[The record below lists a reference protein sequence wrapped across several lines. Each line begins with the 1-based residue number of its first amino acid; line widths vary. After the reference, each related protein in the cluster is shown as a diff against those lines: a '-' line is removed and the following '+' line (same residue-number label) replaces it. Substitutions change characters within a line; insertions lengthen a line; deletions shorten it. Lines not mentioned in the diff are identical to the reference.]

1 MKSRRSNV
9 LASGGAARRQCNGE
23 NCCRGP
29 SLVYIARAGASRRFI
44 SIAQAETFFHC
55 PREEEKEERRLINSP
70 GLAQLYRLIFDGE
83 IAHIAARGLVGRKSS
98 LANDPV

>member
-55 PREEEKEERRLINSP
+55 PREEKKEEGGGR
-70 GLAQLYRLIFDGE
+70 E
-83 IAHIAARGLVGRKSS
+83 AHKFTWTRPTLS
-98 LANDPV
+98 ANI